1 MGKVGVEQG
10 AVGSYDMFVARGDLG
25 EPQWPDKSFR
35 DLLATAFGDYLIDRE
50 DHEVIREL
58 NGEF

>member
-1 MGKVGVEQG
+1 
-10 AVGSYDMFVARGDLG
+10 MFVARGDLG